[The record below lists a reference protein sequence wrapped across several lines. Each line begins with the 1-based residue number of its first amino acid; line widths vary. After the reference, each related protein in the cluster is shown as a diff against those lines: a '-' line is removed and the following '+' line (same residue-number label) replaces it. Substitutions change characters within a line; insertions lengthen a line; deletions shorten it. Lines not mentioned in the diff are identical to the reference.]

1 MEKIGQ
7 VILISAKEGRN
18 TREIC
23 NQLAGTTIANPT
35 GSGKVV
41 HSYILEKYPNLGY
54 DEVQVYSLADFME
67 LNNNEE
73 YYSQDWFVSYI
84 YSV

>member
-23 NQLAGTTIANPT
+23 NQL
-35 GSGKVV
+35 VV
-41 HSYILEKYPNLGY
+41 DRQIGGQHKEIIDPMRQ
-54 DEVQVYSLADFME
+54 VQVRNERPHQARFADPGR
-67 LNNNEE
+67 
-73 YYSQDWFVSYI
+73 QRKA
-84 YSV
+84 